1 MKTENNDFWGDLLL
15 ASFRALSSGL
25 TYAILTVA
33 LLTAAVFCSAATP
46 PTLADITLPAGVTSN
61 ATFTGSGY
69 GLYRLNVAS
78 SDTTLRDSTIAVAS
92 PSPSSNMIAINIQP
106 YAKLVLDHTVI
117 TNDSGQN
124 AMGVQGLSHDTTLEV
139 RNGSEITAGRGLSIA
154 GSSQILIDASSV
166 TATSAISLG
175 AIYTFRDNIDLTIA
189 NGSTIRAGANNRA
202 IYADSGN
209 VTMRIADSRVEG
221 SIAFGSSLLPSTF
234 ATLNATVTGQIA
246 STGSNAVS
254 VANSDIGHA
263 YSTSLLLTEGGS
275 VTITNSTLRGN
286 IAQLAKSSSVTI
298 SKSTVAGLSATGSA
312 AMTVRVTD
320 GSVIQALRPE
330 SSVNGRGIAA
340 SFENGSRL
348 EGMAL
353 GAGKLSFDSTSR
365 WELSANSQV
374 GTLSLA
380 GRINFPA
387 TPVTLMVD
395 DLAGNGGTISLS
407 AALKGDETPIS
418 RVAVGKSAAGLT
430 HLQISNAGGGGA
442 LTKRGIKVVDFLSTA
457 QPSSATFDMPTGPVI
472 VGPFSYALEQL
483 QDGDY
488 YLVSSVA
495 PAARLPA
502 VTLFVQQDL
511 AQRALGSS
519 LERPR
524 HGVWAAGHASNTWND
539 TGDGLRTHVTAQ
551 ALRAGSSLGAWR
563 ALDLGAVAGI
573 NDLAA
578 IGAEGRIDLS
588 SFEAVLTAGS
598 SRDWGFMEVSVG
610 GQRLRH
616 ATHILGNT
624 LRSQGWNFL
633 GALEVGR
640 SWQWKSIRLTPSVQA
655 IAQAG
660 DLHAAKGTTLRVR
673 YGTAN
678 LVTIK
683 GAVNVAFRPRS
694 AYLLWLS
701 VGGTSRSDASTAAHL
716 SYQGGEEFG
725 VTSAMAGVF
734 AEIQS
739 GIDLRL
745 ADRFHF
751 YGFVRYNSGVR
762 THGVLGGLGLRR
774 DFR

>member
-25 TYAILTVA
+25 TYAILAVA
-33 LLTAAVFCSAATP
+33 LFTAAVFCSAATP

-78 SDTTLRDSTIAVAS
+78 ADTTLRDSTVAVVS

-117 TNDSGQN
+117 TNDTGQN

-139 RNGSEITAGRGLSIA
+139 RNGSMITAGRGLSIA

-175 AIYTFRDNIDLTIA
+175 AIYTFRDNIDLTIV

-221 SIAFGSSLLPSTF
+221 SITFGSSLLPSSF

-246 STGSNAVS
+246 SFGSNAVS
-254 VANSDIGHA
+254 IANSDIGHA

-275 VTITNSTLRGN
+275 ATITNSTLRGN
-286 IAQLAKSSSVTI
+286 ITQMAKSGNVMI

-320 GSVIQALRPE
+320 GSVIQALTPE
-330 SSVNGRGIAA
+330 SSVNGRGVAA

-353 GAGKLSFDSTSR
+353 NAGKLSFDSTSR

-380 GRINFPA
+380 GRVNFSA
-387 TPVTLMVD
+387 TPTTLMVD
-395 DLAGNGGTISLS
+395 DFVGNGGTISIS

-418 RVAVGKSAAGLT
+418 RVIIAKSATGLT
-430 HLQISNAGGGGA
+430 HLQITNAGGVGS
-442 LTKRGIKVVDFLSTA
+442 LTKQGIKIVDYLSTA
-457 QPSSATFDMPTGPVI
+457 QPSSATFDMPAGPVI
-472 VGPFSYALEQL
+472 VGPFSYALQQR

-488 YLVSSVA
+488 YLVSQIA

-511 AQRALGSS
+511 AQRALGSY

-524 HGVWAAGHASNTWND
+524 SAVWATGHASNTWND

-551 ALRAGSSLGAWR
+551 ALRAGSSLGTWR
-563 ALDLGAVAGI
+563 AFDLGAVAGI
-573 NDLAA
+573 NDLAVA
-578 IGAEGRIDLS
+578 GAEGRIDLTS
-588 SFEAVLTAGS
+588 LEAVLTAGS
-598 SRDWGFMEVSVG
+598 SRDWGFVEASVG
-610 GQRLRH
+610 GQRLSH

-624 LRSQGWNFL
+624 LRSRGWNFL

-640 SWQWKSIRLTPSVQA
+640 SWQWKSIRLTPSVQV
-655 IAQAG
+655 IAQTG
-660 DLHAAKGTTLRVR
+660 DLDAAEGTTLRAR

-683 GAVNVAFRPRS
+683 GAVTVAYRPRS
-694 AYLLWLS
+694 ACLLWLS
-701 VGGTSRSDASTAAHL
+701 GGGTSRSDASTAAHL
-716 SYQGGEEFG
+716 SYQEGEEFR
-725 VTSAMAGVF
+725 VASAMAGVF
-734 AEIQS
+734 AEVES
-739 GIDLRL
+739 GVDLRV
-745 ADRFHF
+745 ADRLHF
-751 YGFVRYNSGVR
+751 YGFARYNSGSR
-762 THGVLGGLGLRR
+762 SHGLAAGVGIRR

>member
-15 ASFRALSSGL
+15 ASLRALSSGL
-25 TYAILTVA
+25 SYAILAVA
-33 LLTAAVFCSAATP
+33 LFTAAVFCSATTP

-78 SDTTLRDSTIAVAS
+78 SDTTLRDSTVAVVS
-92 PSPSSNMIAINIQP
+92 PPSSNVIAINIQP

-117 TNDSGQN
+117 TTDTGQN

-139 RNGSEITAGRGLSIA
+139 RNGSMITAGRGLSIA

-175 AIYTFRDNIDLTIA
+175 AIYTFRDNIDLTIV
-189 NGSTIRAGANNRA
+189 NGSTIRAGSNNRA

-209 VTMRIADSRVEG
+209 VTMRIADSRIEG
-221 SIAFGSSLLPSTF
+221 SITFGSALLPSSF
-234 ATLNATVTGQIA
+234 AMLSATVTGQIA
-246 STGSNAVS
+246 SFGSNAVS
-254 VANSDIGHA
+254 IANSDIGHA
-263 YSTSLLLTEGGS
+263 YSTSLLLAEGGS
-275 VTITNSTLRGN
+275 ATITNSTLRGN
-286 IAQLAKSSSVTI
+286 ITQMAKSGNVTI

-320 GSVIQALRPE
+320 GSVIQALTPE
-330 SSVNGRGIAA
+330 SSVNGRGVAA
-340 SFENGSRL
+340 SFENGSRF

-353 GAGKLSFDSTSR
+353 NAGKLSFDSTSR

-380 GRINFPA
+380 GRVNFPA
-387 TPVTLMVD
+387 TPTTLMVD
-395 DLAGNGGTISLS
+395 DFVGNGGTISIS

-418 RVAVGKSAAGLT
+418 RVIIAKSATGLT
-430 HLQISNAGGGGA
+430 HLQITNAGGVGS
-442 LTKRGIKVVDFLSTA
+442 LTKQGIKIVDYLSTA
-457 QPSSATFDMPTGPVI
+457 QPSSGTFDMPAGPVI
-472 VGPFSYALEQL
+472 VGPFSYALQQR

-488 YLVSSVA
+488 YLVSQIA

-511 AQRALGSS
+511 AQRALGSY

-524 HGVWAAGHASNTWND
+524 SAVWATGQASNTWND

-551 ALRAGSSLGAWR
+551 ALRAGSSLGTWR
-563 ALDLGAVAGI
+563 ALDLGAVGAI
-573 NDLAA
+573 NDLATA
-578 IGAEGRIDLS
+578 GAEGRIDLS
-588 SFEAVLTAGS
+588 SFEALLTAGS

-610 GQRLRH
+610 GQRIRQ
-616 ATHILGNT
+616 ATHILGGT

-640 SWQWKSIRLTPSVQA
+640 SWQWKSIRLTPTVQA
-655 IAQAG
+655 IAQTG
-660 DLHAAKGTTLRVR
+660 DLDAAEGATLRAR

-683 GAVNVAFRPRS
+683 GAVNVAYRPRS
-694 AYLLWLS
+694 ACLLWLS

-716 SYQGGEEFG
+716 SYQGGEEFR
-725 VTSAMAGVF
+725 VASAMAGVL
-734 AEIQS
+734 AEVES
-739 GIDLRL
+739 GIDLRV
-745 ADRFHF
+745 ADRLHF
-751 YGFVRYNSGVR
+751 YGFARYNSGSR
-762 THGVLGGLGLRR
+762 SHGLAAGVGIRR